1 MNPRIPKLEALLSRI
16 QTNAAQPRV
25 AHAAA
30 PLPATKAPSAPPA
43 DESHGIEPGTLPSA
57 KNELELASTQE
68 MTSPREVEVPLESR
82 ARLVA
87 APSAAEEA
95 EELEAEEVVEL
106 DDRHIVS
113 EPPEA
118 PKPLTMNPPSE
129 QETRDALDI
138 GAAQAAVQN
147 AQSSIAQ
154 PKEPEPHEEPPPPSS
169 RRPIAE
175 PAETPQEAQIQVQ
188 SPHPP
193 HTPPPESGK
202 QVAQEALSFDDDFTG
217 VREAAK
223 PAPPPAPE
231 PSIQLQSLRMPA
243 VKPPVA
249 PDEMEVDL
257 DAGTSPPPGPLPEM
271 RSPRIESAEAAPPAS
286 AGPMTAEVT
295 RPTRPVAAEQVAEM
309 IGTVKPASPK
319 TFGELL
325 DAALSL

>member
-1 MNPRIPKLEALLSRI
+1 MNPRIPKLEALLARI
-16 QTNAAQPRV
+16 HSNAAQPRAV
-25 AHAAA
+25 AS
-30 PLPATKAPSAPPA
+30 PATASAPPA
-43 DESHGIEPGTLPSA
+43 ADAHGAEPGTMPSA
-57 KNELELASTQE
+57 KNDLELAVTQE
-68 MTSPREVEVPLESR
+68 REAPPEMEAPLESR

-87 APSAAEEA
+87 APAVAEDDV
-95 EELEAEEVVEL
+95 EELEADDVVEL

-113 EPPEA
+113 EPPA
-118 PKPLTMNPPSE
+118 PIVPMTMNPPSSA
-129 QETRDALDI
+129 ETRDALDVA
-138 GAAQAAVQN
+138 AAQALA
-147 AQSSIAQ
+147 AAAK
-154 PKEPEPHEEPPPPSS
+154 PPPAEEHEEPPPPSS

-188 SPHPP
+188 APHPP

-202 QVAQEALSFDDDFTG
+202 QVAADALTFDDDFTG

-223 PAPPPAPE
+223 PVAPPPPE
-231 PSIQLQSLRMPA
+231 ASIQLQSVRSPQVNAPA
-243 VKPPVA
+243 A

-257 DAGTSPPPGPLPEM
+257 AGTSPPPGPLPEM
-271 RSPRIESAEAAPPAS
+271 RSPRIESAEPAS

-295 RPTRPVAAEQVAEM
+295 RPTRPVAAANVAEM